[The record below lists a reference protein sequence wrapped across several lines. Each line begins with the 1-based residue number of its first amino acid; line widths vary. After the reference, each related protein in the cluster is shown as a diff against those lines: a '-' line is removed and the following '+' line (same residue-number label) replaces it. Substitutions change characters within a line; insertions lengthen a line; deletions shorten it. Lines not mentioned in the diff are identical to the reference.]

1 MVVSCW
7 TLCLVKRSK
16 ARLGGSAPNHL
27 RGVQGVRWAVLDMSG
42 PYQVAY
48 NQVLPHARQVADP
61 FHCKRKAP
69 LTDANL
75 LMAAHL
81 SGEGAKA
88 GQKDADRHLQ
98 THPQQVAAP
107 NPTTREP
114 TPRRTPD
121 SAARVF
127 RQ

>member
-1 MVVSCW
+1 MANW
-7 TLCLVKRSK
+7 LPCLDSRF
-16 ARLGGSAPNHL
+16 PE
-27 RGVQGVRWAVLDMSG
+27 AVGL
-42 PYQVAY
+42 A
-48 NQVLPHARQVADP
+48 
-61 FHCKRKAP
+61 CKRKAP

-88 GQKDADRHLQ
+88 GQKDAGRHLQ

-107 NPTTREP
+107 NPTKREP

-121 SAARVF
+121 SACPGIPPVTGR
-127 RQ
+127 